1 MNEQRDKMTATLM
14 EEQEIAALEL
24 DHLGVIVPELEAGRA
39 FMTRALGVTRWT
51 VVTKDEGLG
60 VYVQF
65 GTAGAGGLTY
75 ELIAPLGEGSPVGNA
90 LRAGKHLLN
99 HVAYL
104 TEDLDVTGERLR
116 VEGCYPVGEA
126 KTAVAYDGCRVQFWM
141 SPLRF
146 VIELVEKA
154 GHRHVFEETKA

>member
-1 MNEQRDKMTATLM
+1 MSEQRDKMTAALM

-24 DHLGVIVPELEAGRA
+24 DHLGVIVPDLDAGRA

-51 VVTKDEGLG
+51 AVTEDEGLG

-90 LRAGKHLLN
+90 LRVGKHLLN

-116 VEGCYPVGEA
+116 AEGCYPVGEA
-126 KTAVAYDGCRVQFWM
+126 KAAVAYDGCRVQFWM

-146 VIELVEKA
+146 VIELVEKD
-154 GHRHVFEETKA
+154 GHRHVFEEIQA